1 MFTNDIGSMTSLQRD
16 TPSTTASPETGV
28 SQVSERGVTF
38 RAVTLGLSIVV
49 LINLWV
55 TYSVTMAGSSRLN
68 LNYFQL
74 TLLFC
79 FILLVAVVNPI
90 FKLIQRGFAFSPSEL
105 LAIVAIGIVGS
116 VTPASGITG
125 FFLGIVGSPFY
136 YAAPENQWS
145 DFYYPHLSSWM
156 VPTDREALRAFYE
169 GLPRGAEAP
178 WGVWVVPLAWWGSV
192 ILAILVACACL
203 MVILRKQWV
212 EHEKLVF
219 PMVEVPIELARNA
232 DSERLFPDVMRQK
245 LFWGAALAALALFVW
260 ESLSWIF
267 PGVPDV
273 GVLPSGGVF
282 RFTRYSPAVNVR
294 PLQFYTLGFA
304 YFANLE
310 VLFSVWFF
318 FLVHVVEGHIFN
330 RLGLQVEKATDSFT
344 ADQEIQAWQCFGALA
359 CMVIWRLWVSR
370 SHLREVFLKA
380 LDRRYPADDR
390 QEILSYRT
398 AVAGLLLSLAYILF
412 LLNQSGMD
420 FVTALIFIVGTGII
434 YVGMARVVSEAGLA
448 TTQAPITAQAFVMDM
463 RGTEVMSGA
472 TLTSILLSYSLI
484 DYIRG
489 LFTPGL
495 AQSVKLGDLIRR
507 NRRILVFW
515 VCLGALAG
523 LASSVWFTLYLGHIH
538 GAHNFARFARGNP
551 KGVFSS
557 TLAQMKSP
565 QPPQLNRMFFFGIGA
580 ALMGLLTY
588 LRYRFA
594 WWSIHPLG
602 LAISASDNSKS
613 IAIPVFMV
621 WALKLILI
629 RMGGVSLY
637 QRAKPF
643 FLGLLVGYTLGVVWC
658 FCVDLIWFPGH
669 GHGVHAW

>member
-1 MFTNDIGSMTSLQRD
+1 MTSQEKDVSL
-16 TPSTTASPETGV
+16 AALSPEHV
-28 SQVSERGVTF
+28 SQVSERGVTL

-49 LINLWV
+49 MINLWV
-55 TYSVTMAGSSRLN
+55 TYSVTIAGSSRLN

-90 FKLIQRGFAFSPSEL
+90 FKLIRRGFAFSPSEL

-125 FFLGIVGSPFY
+125 FFLGIIGSPFY
-136 YAAPENQWS
+136 YAAPENQWVE
-145 DFYYPHLSSWM
+145 FYYPHLSSWM

-178 WGVWVVPLAWWGSV
+178 WIVWVIPLAWWGSV

-212 EHEKLVF
+212 EHEKLAF
-219 PMVEVPIELARNA
+219 PMVEVPVELARDA
-232 DSERLFPDVMRQK
+232 DSPRLFPEVMRQK
-245 LFWGAALAALALFVW
+245 LFLGATLFAFALFVW

-267 PGVPDV
+267 PGVPDI
-273 GVLPSGGVF
+273 GAFPHGGVF
-282 RFTRYSPAVNVR
+282 RFTRYSPAVTVR
-294 PLQFYTLGFA
+294 PFQFFTLGFA

-318 FLVHVVEGHIFN
+318 FLVHVVEGHTFN
-330 RLGLQVEKATDSFT
+330 RLGMQIERATDSFT

-359 CMVIWRLWVSR
+359 CMVVWRLWVSR
-370 SHLREVFLKA
+370 NHLRDVFRKA
-380 LDRRYPADDR
+380 VDGRYPADDR

-398 AVAGLLLSLAYILF
+398 AVVGLLLSLGYILF

-420 FVTALIFIVGTGII
+420 FITAFVFVVGTGII
-434 YVGMARVVSEAGLA
+434 YIGMARVVSEVGLA

-515 VCLGALAG
+515 VCVGALAG
-523 LASSVWFTLYLGHIH
+523 LASSVWFTLYLGHTY
-538 GAHNFARFARGNP
+538 GAHNFARFSRGNP

-594 WWSIHPLG
+594 WWSIHPIG
-602 LAISASDNSKS
+602 LTISASDNSKS
-613 IAIPVFMV
+613 IAIPVFIA
-621 WALKLILI
+621 WSLKLILI
-629 RMGGVSLY
+629 RIGGVVLY
-637 QRAKPF
+637 RRAKPF

-658 FCVDLIWFPGH
+658 FLVDLIWFPGH

>member
-1 MFTNDIGSMTSLQRD
+1 MASLDRDIPVSAGSPD
-16 TPSTTASPETGV
+16 TDF
-28 SQVSERGVTF
+28 SQISERGVTF
-38 RAVTLGLSIVV
+38 RAVALGLSIVV

-136 YAAPENQWS
+136 YAAPENQWA

-219 PMVEVPIELARNA
+219 PMVEVPIELARDA

-245 LFWGAALAALALFVW
+245 LFWVAALAALALFVW

-359 CMVIWRLWVSR
+359 CMVVWRLWVSR
-370 SHLREVFLKA
+370 GHLREVFLKA
-380 LDRRYPADDR
+380 LDGRHPADDR

-398 AVAGLLLSLAYILF
+398 AVTGLLLSLAYILF

-523 LASSVWFTLYLGHIH
+523 LTSSVWFTLYLGHIH

-557 TLAQMKSP
+557 TLTQMKSP

-613 IAIPVFMV
+613 IAIPVFMA
-621 WALKLILI
+621 WSFKLILI
-629 RMGGVSLY
+629 RIGGVGLY
-637 QRAKPF
+637 HKAKPL